1 MQPQIIND
9 KELRVKTYDEWSK
22 IFASQDLYEFNL
34 CESGILWLKIKSLI
48 RSEILDFMQ
57 QKLEFKFTSKTQA
70 QKFREIYNLVLNG
83 KITHKQIDFVL
94 LQYNDDEIRKIEQD
108 FSVIESELY
117 KINYFAWGGDS
128 SNSLDKQIV
137 SFVKDIY
144 KYDEILHKID
154 NDIAQN
160 VKNYTISSWYNNWSA
175 VLTEHIFKSH
185 PKVISAVGKIK
196 SVDFFIEN
204 IPIDLKITYFPKEF
218 LKLQRKANGLQNELS
233 LLKNIAKKFA
243 FNFDKEC
250 KDEIIKYQITQQILD
265 SNNAEAILQLEN
277 LKKENAEI
285 IQATIAN
292 KHTLIKWL
300 YENQGEMRFG
310 AENRIFL
317 VLIDLDDFTQAWKL
331 KRNFT
336 LIKPQILEYLDNF
349 RREIFLKN
357 IVEFEFNQKQY
368 KALADIIFVVKQ

>member
-1 MQPQIIND
+1 M
-9 KELRVKTYDEWSK
+9 KTYDEWSK

>member
-1 MQPQIIND
+1 M
-9 KELRVKTYDEWSK
+9 KTYDEWSK

-48 RSEILDFMQ
+48 RAEILDFMQ
-57 QKLEFKFTSKTQA
+57 HKLEFKLTSKTQA
-70 QKFREIYNLVLNG
+70 QKFREIYNLVLNDT
-83 KITHKQIDFVL
+83 ITHKQINFVL
-94 LQYNDDEIRKIEQD
+94 SQYNADEIKTIEKN
-108 FSVIESELY
+108 FSIIESELY
-117 KINYFAWGGDS
+117 KMNHFAWGGDS
-128 SNSLDKQIV
+128 SNSLDRQIV
-137 SFVKDIY
+137 SYVKDIY
-144 KYDEILHKID
+144 QYDEILHKID

-160 VKNYTISSWYNNWSA
+160 VKNYTLSSWYNNWSA
-175 VLTEHIFKSH
+175 ILTEHIFKSH

-265 SNNAEAILQLEN
+265 SNNTEAILQFEN
-277 LKKENAEI
+277 LKKENIKI
-285 IQATIAN
+285 IQETIAD

-331 KRNFT
+331 KRNFK
-336 LIKPQILEYLDNF
+336 LIKPQILSYLDNF

-357 IVEFEFNQKQY
+357 VIEFEFNQKQY
-368 KALADIIFVVKQ
+368 KALADVIFVVK

>member
-1 MQPQIIND
+1 M
-9 KELRVKTYDEWSK
+9 RVKTYDEWSK

-48 RSEILDFMQ
+48 RSEILDFIQ
-57 QKLEFKFTSKTQA
+57 QKLEFKLLSKTQS
-70 QKFREIYNLVLNG
+70 QKFKEIYNLALSG

-94 LQYNDDEIRKIEQD
+94 SQYNNDVIETIEQD

-117 KINYFAWGGDS
+117 KMNYFAWGGDS
-128 SNSLDKQIV
+128 SNSLDKQII
-137 SFVKDIY
+137 SYAKEIY

-160 VKNYTISSWYNNWSA
+160 VKNYTLSSWYNNWSA
-175 VLTEHIFKSH
+175 ILTEHIFKSH

-218 LKLQRKANGLQNELS
+218 LKLQRKQKGLKNELS

-243 FNFDKEC
+243 FNFDKAC
-250 KDEIIKYQITQQILD
+250 KKEDIIKYQITQQILD
-265 SNNAEAILQLEN
+265 SNNEEAISQLEN
-277 LKKENAEI
+277 LKKENTKI
-285 IQATIAN
+285 IQETIAN

-317 VLIDLDDFTQAWKL
+317 VLIDLDDSTQAWKL

-336 LIKPQILEYLDNF
+336 LIKPKILSYLDNF
-349 RREIFLKN
+349 KHDIFLKN
-357 IVEFEFNQKQY
+357 IIEFEFNQQRY
-368 KALADIIFVVKQ
+368 KTLADVIFVVK